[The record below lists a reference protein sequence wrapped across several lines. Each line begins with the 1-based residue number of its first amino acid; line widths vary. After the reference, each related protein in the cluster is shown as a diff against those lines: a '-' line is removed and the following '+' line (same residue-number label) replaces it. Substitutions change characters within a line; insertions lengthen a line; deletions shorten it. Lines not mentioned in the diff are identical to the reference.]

1 MCRLRLAS
9 IKALGL
15 DVTEDSVC
23 TALQLGTNPWEDMP
37 NENES
42 GLNWFSRLSDGWS
55 MSWGSRPKRLLL
67 YGREDAP
74 RRRVCACVKAF
85 FFLLFFFFERGI

>member
-15 DVTEDSVC
+15 DVTEDTVC

-42 GLNWFSRLSDGWS
+42 GLNWLGRQSDGWS

-74 RRRVCACVKAF
+74 RRRVCVRACE
-85 FFLLFFFFERGI
+85 LFFQKKIFF